1 MFNEI
6 IYKGLRLSSGKCKY
20 FQVKE
25 GPNDSLMEDPRSDV
39 LVLQYSSGSTAKS
52 LSVSLGI
59 PLVGAGNDR
68 MQSSGGIK
76 KINQGRVTIELNGL
90 KLEKLTYDP
99 HIINI
104 IIVDDSESR
113 VVQAYD
119 YTTFVISKDDYKNPE
134 FINYLFYTG
143 QLLFLRPIGPH
154 VEKDWELRNFPKLLI
169 KNSPVSMTSDNEAI
183 FSLRRKYNDYR
194 IRAIDYQDQFILEL
208 RKRLEV
214 YGVELVRLNKERTL
228 GRTSYITYQFLQT
241 PTLYSHPKMDAMD
254 IISHRQPVEFI
265 LHTTDMVLFH
275 DFKNNYENVT
285 LLTNFTEFKTTDRY
299 GERWSAAVKWQQITE
314 DFNHVYQEDDNSN
327 FAEQCQFRCELYFYE
342 VPDTRY
348 EFLDEIVSRL
358 ELE

>member
-113 VVQAYD
+113 VV
-119 YTTFVISKDDYKNPE
+119 
-134 FINYLFYTG
+134 
-143 QLLFLRPIGPH
+143 
-154 VEKDWELRNFPKLLI
+154 
-169 KNSPVSMTSDNEAI
+169 
-183 FSLRRKYNDYR
+183 
-194 IRAIDYQDQFILEL
+194 
-208 RKRLEV
+208 
-214 YGVELVRLNKERTL
+214 
-228 GRTSYITYQFLQT
+228 
-241 PTLYSHPKMDAMD
+241 
-254 IISHRQPVEFI
+254 
-265 LHTTDMVLFH
+265 
-275 DFKNNYENVT
+275 
-285 LLTNFTEFKTTDRY
+285 
-299 GERWSAAVKWQQITE
+299 
-314 DFNHVYQEDDNSN
+314 
-327 FAEQCQFRCELYFYE
+327 
-342 VPDTRY
+342 
-348 EFLDEIVSRL
+348 
-358 ELE
+358 